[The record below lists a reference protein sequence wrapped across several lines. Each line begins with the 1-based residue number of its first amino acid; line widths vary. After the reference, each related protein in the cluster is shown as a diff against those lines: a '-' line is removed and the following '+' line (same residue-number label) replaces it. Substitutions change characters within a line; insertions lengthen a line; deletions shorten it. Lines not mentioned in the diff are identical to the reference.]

1 MPSHVDVSHDVSP
14 LTTLRG
20 KRVLV
25 TRAPAQ
31 AQELATRLQELGA
44 IPIVFSVIHIVPPTD
59 NYVALDAALRQLAT
73 FDWVVFTSV
82 NGVIH
87 VWERLAVLGLEAG
100 AFASVRLAAIGPA
113 TTAALTARGLEPA
126 VVPEHSVA
134 EALLKA
140 IPHPVGQRFLLPLA
154 DLARDTLPVGLQ
166 AAGAEVVAVPAYST
180 VQAEPSP
187 EALAAIQPGVDVI
200 PF

>member
-1 MPSHVDVSHDVSP
+1 MPSHVDASHDVSP
-14 LTTLRG
+14 ITTLRG

-25 TRAPAQ
+25 TRARAQ
-31 AQELATRLQELGA
+31 ADARDPPPGTRGHTHCFFCD
-44 IPIVFSVIHIVPPTD
+44 PHCPPAD

-113 TTAALTARGLEPA
+113 TTAALTTRGLQAA

-134 EALLKA
+134 EALLEA

-154 DLARDTLPVGLQ
+154 DLARDTLRVGLQ
-166 AAGAEVVAVPAYST
+166 AAGAEVV
-180 VQAEPSP
+180 EC
-187 EALAAIQPGVDVI
+187 QPIVRS
-200 PF
+200 